1 VWEIFAI
8 MCHTVLTHRN
18 PPVYSLRRRTRM
30 DATRF
35 TTMTTN
41 AKSDLGKEIIETRRR
56 YLLRLSL
63 YGARSAERLRVKLTT
78 LLLKAKG

>member
-1 VWEIFAI
+1 
-8 MCHTVLTHRN
+8 
-18 PPVYSLRRRTRM
+18 
-30 DATRF
+30 
-35 TTMTTN
+35 MTTQRTPL
-41 AKSDLGKEIIETRRR
+41 ADQIAETRRR